1 MPTTLRKISS
11 TLFRRFRQTGAIF
24 LVAILLA
31 CSQEQPAERRPL
43 TEIHGE
49 AQGTTYTIK
58 YTDSVEVDKASID
71 SILEYIDHSLSAW
84 DSSSVLSRFNRADT
98 VTVFDTL
105 FISVFHFG
113 KEISERTG
121 GAFHPMVMPLVR
133 AWGFGPEGG
142 RLKDDMRLDSLKAL
156 VTYDFTIQAL
166 QGGGVFFSKPVGVAF
181 DVNAY
186 APGYSV
192 DILTDYLRSK
202 GAENFMIELG
212 GELYAEGV
220 NQNGEKW
227 RIGIDKP
234 VSPDSPREL
243 EAIVEVS
250 GMAVAT
256 SGTYRKFYEV
266 DGKKF
271 SHTIDPRTG
280 RPVDHQMLSV
290 TVMAPSAALS
300 DAYATAFMVWGPD
313 KTKKFVEE
321 HPELGMGVFTIYH
334 EGGELKTYAS
344 PSIRGLM
351 EEVK

>member
-1 MPTTLRKISS
+1 MPTTFLRNL
-11 TLFRRFRQTGAIF
+11 TAPFRRFPSASVVF
-24 LVAILLA
+24 LVAFLFA
-31 CSQEQPAERRPL
+31 CSNERPAEKRPL

-58 YTDSVEVDKASID
+58 YTDSVEVDKAGID
-71 SILEYIDHSLSAW
+71 SILDYIDHSLSAW
-84 DSSSVLSRFNRADT
+84 DTASVLSLFNSADT

-105 FISVFHFG
+105 FISVFQFG
-113 KEISERTG
+113 KEVSERTG

-133 AWGFGPEGG
+133 AWGFGLGGG
-142 RLKDDMRLDSLKAL
+142 RLKENANPDSLKSL
-156 VTYDFTIQAL
+156 VTYDFTVRRL
-166 QGGGVFFSKPVGVAF
+166 EEGGVFFSKPQGVAF
-181 DVNAY
+181 DVNSY

-212 GELYAEGV
+212 GELFASGV

-280 RPVDHQMLSV
+280 RPVDHQLLSV
-290 TVMAPSAALS
+290 TVMAPNAALA

-313 KTKKFVEE
+313 KTRQFVEE